1 MDDLVLCLPYF
12 DASERSQKAQG
23 KAQRRRNSPHS
34 YFKPLQ
40 HRPGPSGP
48 APTGQA
54 AAPPAALLRV
64 LEIGALFLR
73 TRAAQ
78 LTVWWLA
85 DTSK

>member
-1 MDDLVLCLPYF
+1 MP
-12 DASERSQKAQG
+12 G
-23 KAQRRRNSPHS
+23 KAQRRRNSGL

-40 HRPGPSGP
+40 HRLAPSGA
-48 APTGQA
+48 APCGQA
-54 AAPPAALLRV
+54 ATPPSTLLRV

>member
-1 MDDLVLCLPYF
+1 MK
-12 DASERSQKAQG
+12 ARRSGAEI
-23 KAQRRRNSPHS
+23 ACP

-40 HRPGPSGP
+40 HRLAPSGA
-48 APTGQA
+48 APCGQA
-54 AAPPAALLRV
+54 ATPPSTLLRV